1 MITVC
6 SRSRRSRSRDSS
18 RFCSFRLRFS
28 RFRSLF
34 RSLSD
39 AESTRCTARAV
50 FESIISFDKVVFIWT
65 HSNRENCRNVEFSN
79 ARSFTVADIFIFF
92 TCVSVW
98 EFINFISCDRRFLA
112 LEKRSRDL
120 IIFDSWILRS
130 ESMMSV
136 AEEMILSNLDKVRF
150 LRREE
155 WNHLIFNENERLQSV
170 NCFSRTV
177 VSAFYDCMIIS
188 LSSWK
193 RSCSERM
200 QLSDSSIIDIETSS
214 D

>member
-1 MITVC
+1 
-6 SRSRRSRSRDSS
+6 
-18 RFCSFRLRFS
+18 
-28 RFRSLF
+28 
-34 RSLSD
+34 
-39 AESTRCTARAV
+39 
-50 FESIISFDKVVFIWT
+50 
-65 HSNRENCRNVEFSN
+65 
-79 ARSFTVADIFIFF
+79 
-92 TCVSVW
+92 
-98 EFINFISCDRRFLA
+98 
-112 LEKRSRDL
+112 
-120 IIFDSWILRS
+120 LRS